1 MWRDGRP
8 IAGRG
13 YYILVTDC
21 RDFYNVGIMDPIIAT
36 NHRIILDKLEGG
48 RVRRNCRYC
57 NERSICLIVA
67 PKVGSMLEGDIHFR
81 NLKNKSKKPTRTAQ
95 ERAPWILDATL
106 SLVDQKIALRLIHT
120 VNKQELRTTTS

>member
-36 NHRIILDKLEGG
+36 YHRIILDKLKGDWARKNG
-48 RVRRNCRYC
+48 RYY
-57 NERSICLIVA
+57 
-67 PKVGSMLEGDIHFR
+67 K
-81 NLKNKSKKPTRTAQ
+81 
-95 ERAPWILDATL
+95 
-106 SLVDQKIALRLIHT
+106 
-120 VNKQELRTTTS
+120 